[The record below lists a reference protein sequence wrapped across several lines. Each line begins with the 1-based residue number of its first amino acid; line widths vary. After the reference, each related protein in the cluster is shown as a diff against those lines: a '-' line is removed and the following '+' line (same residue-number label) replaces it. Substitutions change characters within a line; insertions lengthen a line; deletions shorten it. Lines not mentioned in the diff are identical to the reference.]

1 MKLNKRSS
9 QPLYAQLKD
18 LLQERIESGFYGA
31 GEQIPSEQVLCKEL
45 DLSRPTVRQAIAELV
60 SEGYLEIIKGKGT
73 FVAAEPS
80 KTEIRGFSPFTFSLL
95 AARQLEDFQNLTIER
110 VQGDAEKDQIFEL
123 SEGAGHPGYWSIRWQ
138 MAGEDGTLA
147 VCHSLVPIYMF
158 PELAADL
165 EAERRMFDITA
176 NKYAYLPQKAS
187 ARLMVRTATRQ
198 ETETLEMDRL
208 SQLLIVQSK
217 LKSRS
222 GNCCEYVT
230 SMMRSD
236 AVILAMD
243 AGRS

>member
-18 LLQERIESGFYGA
+18 LLQERIETGVYEP
-31 GEQIPSEQVLCKEL
+31 GEQIPSEQVLCREL

-73 FVAAEPS
+73 FVAAEPN
-80 KTEIRGFSPFTFSLL
+80 KIEVKGFSPFTFSLL
-95 AARQLEDFQNLTIER
+95 AARQLDEFQNLRIER
-110 VQGDAEKDQIFEL
+110 VAGATEIDRIFEM

-138 MAGEDGTLA
+138 MAAEDETLA
-147 VCHSLVPIYMF
+147 LCHSLVPVYMF

-165 EAERRMFDITA
+165 EAGRRMIDITA

-187 ARLMVRTATRQ
+187 AHLQVRTANRQ
-198 ETETLEMDRL
+198 ETEALEMDRMTP
-208 SQLLIVQSK
+208 LLVVQSK